1 MSYEQQVLM
10 KTAAGRRLIA
20 YLTLFNRGDIPRL
33 ASYIRDNYS
42 ETAFKTR
49 SADEWEQWTADI
61 QEQVGK
67 LRIHQVVAVDDY
79 YIVVIVQAQKD
90 DKFYINEYKVDEEH
104 PHKVLKFN
112 HQPAD

>member
-20 YLTLFNRGDIPRL
+20 YLTLFNKGDMGRITD
-33 ASYIRDNYS
+33 YIRDNYS
-42 ETAFKTR
+42 DKAFETR
-49 SADEWEQWTADI
+49 SAEEWLTWTEAI

-90 DKFYINEYKVDEEH
+90 DQFYINEYKVDEEH

-112 HQPAD
+112 HHPAD